1 MERRIHFRGRAQQRP
16 AVPQARA
23 TPAAVQWIITAVA
36 VLLTVALTAIA
47 FWLSYEHLHDVAAA
61 HGLDGIRAWAWPA
74 TLDTFIVIG
83 EALILRASLVSKI
96 DPWAWTLTAVGSAGS
111 IILNITGV
119 GTNGDALDYTVA
131 AVPPVAALLAFGM
144 LMRQLH
150 TMIVQYMDGGTVP
163 AVPVPAVP
171 DQAVPVPAVPDQAV
185 PVPAV
190 PVPAV
195 PVPAVPVPA
204 VPDQAVP
211 VPAVPVPAVPVPAV
225 PVPAVPVPA
234 VPDQAVPDQAVPVPA
249 VPVPAVPVPAV
260 PVPAVPVPAVPV
272 PAVLDQAVPD
282 QVKRRSRTSGTG
294 LTPFVLAGLE
304 AGIDRDQII
313 SEAMDQFG
321 SDRDTVRRLYNR
333 HVIKTANGMSRPPV
347 PDTGTR

>member
-204 VPDQAVP
+204 VP
-211 VPAVPVPAVPVPAV
+211 
-225 PVPAVPVPA
+225 
-234 VPDQAVPDQAVPVPA
+234 
-249 VPVPAVPVPAV
+249 
-260 PVPAVPVPAVPV
+260 VPAVPV